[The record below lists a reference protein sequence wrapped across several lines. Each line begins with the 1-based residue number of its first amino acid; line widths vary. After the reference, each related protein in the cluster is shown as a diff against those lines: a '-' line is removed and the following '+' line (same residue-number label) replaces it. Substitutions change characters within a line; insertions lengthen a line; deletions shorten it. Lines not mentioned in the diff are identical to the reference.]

1 LSVKIVVCI
10 KQVPSSEARVK
21 VAGDGASIE
30 RGDIELVVNPYDE
43 NAVEEALQIK
53 EAKGGETIALTV
65 GSDQAEAALRACLN
79 QGIDK
84 AMIVKEPSLLG
95 GDFLGTAKILAA
107 AIKQIEPDLILL
119 GKLSIDEE
127 NSGVGPALAEL
138 LGLPHVA
145 VASKLEWVDDTK
157 VKVSREVEGAT
168 EILELSLPAVITA
181 NKGLNEP
188 RYASLR
194 GIMAA
199 KKKPI
204 EPIDAGS
211 LGLDPQA
218 VGADGRKIAIAKM
231 EPPPPRAEGK
241 LIEGEPQEA
250 AVELVRL
257 LREEAKVL

>member
-1 LSVKIVVCI
+1 MKIVVCI
-10 KQVPSSEARVK
+10 KQVPSSEARVQIN
-21 VAGDGASIE
+21 ADGTSIE
-30 RGDIELVVNPYDE
+30 SGELELVVNPYDE

-65 GSDQAEAALRACLN
+65 GSDKAEAALRACLN

-84 AMIVKEPSLLG
+84 AMIVKDPSLQG

-107 AIKQIEPDLILL
+107 ALKQINPDLILL

-127 NSGVGPALAEL
+127 NSAVGPALAEL
-138 LGLPHVA
+138 LGLPHVT
-145 VASKLEWVDDTK
+145 VASKLEWIDDTSL
-157 VKVSREVEGAT
+157 KVSREVEGIT
-168 EILELSLPAVITA
+168 EILALSLPAVITA

-204 EPIDAGS
+204 EAIDPTG
-211 LGLDPQA
+211 LGLDPNV
-218 VGADGRKIAIAKM
+218 VGAAGRKISILKM

-241 LIEGEPQEA
+241 VLQGEPQET
-250 AVELVRL
+250 VPELVRL